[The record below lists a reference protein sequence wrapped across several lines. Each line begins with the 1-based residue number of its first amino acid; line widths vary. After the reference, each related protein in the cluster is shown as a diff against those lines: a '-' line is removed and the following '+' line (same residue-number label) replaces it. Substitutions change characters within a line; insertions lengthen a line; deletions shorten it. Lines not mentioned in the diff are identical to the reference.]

1 LPERGA
7 VEIGLLERSF
17 STMAGSLQESR
28 EELAASR
35 ARIVAA
41 AYQERRRIE
50 PDLQDGTQQRLVSLV
65 FDLRAAEATVPPE
78 NTGLTGLTGLRMQL
92 ARVADGLVGATNELR
107 ELSRGIH
114 PAILSEGG
122 LPPALKTLARRSVV
136 PVELDVDVPARLPE

>member
-1 LPERGA
+1 VLQKLGGHGLPHESGGEEPRGVQA
-7 VEIGLLERSF
+7 
-17 STMAGSLQESR
+17 AG
-28 EELAASR
+28 
-35 ARIVAA
+35 
-41 AYQERRRIE
+41 
-50 PDLQDGTQQRLVSLV
+50 
-65 FDLRAAEATVPPE
+65 
-78 NTGLTGLTGLRMQL
+78 QL